1 MKPTLLVKPVIRY
14 FLILVAMGFSVFPI
28 YWMVLTAFKRSQDWF
43 AWPPVFFPQSL
54 TLSSFIGS
62 GYNVY
67 VTTSLVNI
75 APYLRNSIVVSLA
88 TAGISTI
95 IATFTAYSISRFK
108 TGGINFV
115 NWILSVRMT
124 PPIAVAIP
132 VFVLFSTLGLVNTWL
147 ALIMIYLVF
156 ATSFSTWVLIAFF
169 NDIPRELD
177 DSALVDGASLFQT
190 FWKVILPLSLPGL
203 AAVFT
208 LSLLNAWSEF
218 LFALVLTS
226 NANAQT
232 LPVYIGRYITGFEI
246 AWGPISAAGIVSML
260 PVTILSFVMLRY
272 VVTGLTLGAV
282 KG

>member
-1 MKPTLLVKPVIRY
+1 MKRTLPAKPIVRY
-14 FLILVAMGFSVFPI
+14 FLILCAMAFSLFPV
-28 YWMVLTAFKRSQDWF
+28 YWMVLTAFKRPQDWF
-43 AWPPVFFPQSL
+43 AWPPIFFPQSL
-54 TLSSFIGS
+54 TLASFIGA

-67 VTTSLVNI
+67 VTTSLADV
-75 APYLRNSIVVSLA
+75 APYLRNSIVVGLA
-88 TAGISTI
+88 TAALSTFISTL
-95 IATFTAYSISRFK
+95 AAYSISRFR

-115 NWILSVRMT
+115 NWILSVRFL

-132 VFVLFSTLGLVNTWL
+132 VFVLFHAFGLINTWS
-147 ALIMIYLVF
+147 ALIIIYLVF

-177 DSALVDGASLFQT
+177 EAALVEGAGPFQT
-190 FWKVILPLSLPGL
+190 FLRVILPLSLPGV

-218 LFALVLTS
+218 LFALVLTN

-232 LPVYIGRYITGFEI
+232 LPVYIGRYITGFQI

-272 VVTGLTLGAV
+272 VITGLTLGAV